1 MFARQNSAEEVSP
14 WAIIKMRAPVRPQ
27 GVWERIPATTRP
39 MWLTEEYAIR
49 ALRSVWR
56 KQIDPV
62 MIMRSVGGDMANNLA
77 LYHTLIF
84 LWLLFYICSS
94 CICHFC
100 RIKH

>member
-62 MIMRSVGGDMANNLA
+62 MIMPHKA
-77 LYHTLIF
+77 
-84 LWLLFYICSS
+84 
-94 CICHFC
+94 
-100 RIKH
+100 RIIKGYAISLVRGSRIVRTRIMP